1 MPLLLERQEI
11 LPWKRIHTDKL
22 PSRNLGLL
30 NVTVVLKPLFLMSSA
45 SREGHISSCREVAQ
59 MQELLCPGFTYP
71 CHSAAR
77 PTAPVHFPTISAKE
91 LLDSQAKGL

>member
-71 CHSAAR
+71 CHNAAR
-77 PTAPVHFPTISAKE
+77 PTSPVHFPTISAKE